1 MLKLKFFIKTSLSI
15 AILFY
20 VLISLENWIFDN
32 ANFKFNKLSL
42 FEALGFG
49 VFMGLFFT
57 IYLFYKLEQ
66 LGLKEIK
73 EEDLKPFQQ
82 RFVFSTLSE
91 DEIAEKLK
99 SKAPEFHIKGKDQ
112 NGIILKKDW
121 SLESFG
127 EKITLKPEKRQDQL
141 GFLVTSKPIF
151 YQWLDSGRG
160 LSNVLKLQNL
170 LTNQ

>member
-32 ANFKFNKLSL
+32 ANYKFNKLSL

-57 IYLFYKLEQ
+57 SYLFYKLEQ

-82 RFVFSTLSE
+82 RVVFSTLSE
-91 DEIAEKLK
+91 DEIAEKLN
-99 SKAPEFHIKGKDQ
+99 SEAPEFHIKGKDQ

-121 SLESFG
+121 SL
-127 EKITLKPEKRQDQL
+127 
-141 GFLVTSKPIF
+141 
-151 YQWLDSGRG
+151 
-160 LSNVLKLQNL
+160 
-170 LTNQ
+170 

>member
-1 MLKLKFFIKTSLSI
+1 
-15 AILFY
+15 
-20 VLISLENWIFDN
+20 
-32 ANFKFNKLSL
+32 
-42 FEALGFG
+42 
-49 VFMGLFFT
+49 
-57 IYLFYKLEQ
+57 
-66 LGLKEIK
+66 
-73 EEDLKPFQQ
+73 
-82 RFVFSTLSE
+82 SE

-141 GFLVTSKPIF
+141 GYLVTSKPIF
-151 YQWLDSGRG
+151 YQWMDSGRG

>member
-15 AILFY
+15 GIVFG
-20 VLISLENWIFDN
+20 LISSLNNLLFDDAFFPINKFFIF
-32 ANFKFNKLSL
+32 KS
-42 FEALGFG
+42 LGFG

-112 NGIILKKDW
+112 NIIILKKDW

-141 GFLVTSKPIF
+141 GYLVTSKPIF
-151 YQWLDSGRG
+151 YQWMDSGRG